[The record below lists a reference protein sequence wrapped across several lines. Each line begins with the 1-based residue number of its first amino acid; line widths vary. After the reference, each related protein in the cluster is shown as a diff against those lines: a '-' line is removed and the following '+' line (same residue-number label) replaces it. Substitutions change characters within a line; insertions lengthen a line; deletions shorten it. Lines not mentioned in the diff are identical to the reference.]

1 VEEKDK
7 SKVFVRNKISS
18 LTLQFKALFT
28 QPVMKEKIKEHICDP
43 EKLEQLY
50 REDKKAFESVFDEV
64 YPEISKSELSKFWK
78 IRLDYNKLP
87 EKIKKINLRD
97 IFILLSSC
105 LLSGF
110 MIKIPYIFNVPLPEI
125 FYMKNAG
132 IIVFTGLTVF
142 IVATDKVFDLKRLSV
157 MIVSYLLLTGY
168 INILPAAAEFD
179 SINLVYIHLPL
190 LLWSFYGLVYIDFNL
205 KYKIKRIEFIRYNG
219 DLAILMAIMVIAGGI
234 LTGITIGL
242 FEAIGINIENFYMEN
257 VVIVG
262 AVSVPIVATY
272 VIKNYSVFT
281 NKIAHAIANIF
292 SPLVLLTAI
301 VFLVA
306 LAVTGKD
313 PYSDRDFLLIF
324 NIMLLGVMSV
334 IVFSISETSVTGKQ
348 KFNEMILLSLA
359 VITVIIDLIALS
371 AIFYRLGTFGIT
383 PNRLA
388 VLGSNILILGNL
400 VLLIIDLY
408 KVNFK
413 KSLIS
418 EVELTIAR
426 YLPVYLIWIIFVVF
440 GFPLVF
446 GMK

>member
-1 VEEKDK
+1 
-7 SKVFVRNKISS
+7 
-18 LTLQFKALFT
+18 
-28 QPVMKEKIKEHICDP
+28 MKERIKEHINNP

-50 REDKKAFESVFDEV
+50 HDDRNDFESGFEEV
-64 YPEISKSELSKFWK
+64 YSEIEKSELSKFWK

-87 EKIKKINLRD
+87 DKINKSNLLD
-97 IFILLSSC
+97 IFILVSVC
-105 LLSGF
+105 LITGF
-110 MIKIPYIFNVPLPEI
+110 LIKIPSIFNVQMIEV

-132 IIVFTGLTVF
+132 IIVFSGLTIY
-142 IVATDKVFDLKRLSV
+142 IVWTNKVFDLKRLTLI
-157 MIVSYLLLTGY
+157 MITFLILTIY
-168 INILPAAAEFD
+168 VNILPAVTDSD

-190 LLWSFYGLVYIDFNL
+190 LMWCIFGLVFIDFNL
-205 KYKIKRIEFIRYNG
+205 KDKIKWIEYIRYNG

-242 FEAIGINIENFYMEN
+242 FEAIGLDIENFYMEN

-272 VIKNYSVFT
+272 ITKNYTVLT
-281 NKIAHAIANIF
+281 NKIAPVIANIF

-301 VFLVA
+301 IFLVA
-306 LAVTGKD
+306 LAISGKD

-324 NIMLLGVMSV
+324 NIMLLGVMAV
-334 IVFSISETSVTGKQ
+334 IVFSISETSATRKQ
-348 KFNEMILLSLA
+348 KFNEMILFILSI
-359 VITVIIDLIALS
+359 ITVIIDLIALS

-400 VLLIIDLY
+400 ALLIIDLY

-413 KSLIS
+413 KALIR
-418 EVELTIAR
+418 EVELTIAK
-426 YLPVYLIWIIFVVF
+426 YLPVYLIWILLVVF
-440 GFPLVF
+440 GFPLIF